1 MSFDLSKIVRPKIYN
16 LEPYRCARDD
26 FTEGILL
33 DANENAHGSSITM
46 ETSFEDL
53 NRYPDPH
60 QVTFKKLMADYRNS
74 NTHIKGLKTPLTY
87 ENLCLGVGS
96 DESID
101 ALIRAVCVPGKDK
114 ILINPPTY
122 GMYTI
127 CTAINDVE
135 CVKIPLRT
143 SDNSFQLDVPK
154 ILDTLANDDSIK
166 LVFIT
171 SPGNPTGAFIDL
183 ESIETLCQKW
193 TNGFVVV
200 DEAYID
206 FGGES
211 SAPLVTKYPN
221 IAVLQTLSKS
231 FGLAGI
237 RLGVTFTS
245 KEFSSVLNAMKAPY
259 NISVMA
265 SELAIN
271 ALSPASIANM
281 HSSVEKI
288 QQQRARLVK
297 DLCSLPYVED
307 VPIGGMDANFILIR
321 MKNADKAKE
330 IYSKLANESKVV
342 IRYRGTELGCEG
354 GLRITVG
361 TEQENDHLIE
371 EFKKVCSQVL

>member
-1 MSFDLSKIVRPKIYN
+1 MTFDLSKIVRPKIYN

-33 DANENAHGSSITM
+33 DANENAHGSSLTM
-46 ETSFEDL
+46 ETNFKEL

-60 QVTFKKLMADYRNS
+60 QVEFKKLMADYRNS
-74 NTHIKGLKTPLTY
+74 NTHIKNLTTPLTY

-135 CVKIPLRT
+135 CVKVPLRT
-143 SDNSFQLDVPK
+143 ADNSFQLDVPK

-171 SPGNPTGAFIDL
+171 SPGNPTSAFIDL

-211 SAPLVTKYPN
+211 SAPLATKYPN

-259 NISVMA
+259 NISAMA
-265 SELAIN
+265 STLAIN
-271 ALSPASIANM
+271 ALSPASISKM
-281 HSSVEKI
+281 QSSVQKL
-288 QQQRARLVK
+288 QQQRTRLVN
-297 DLCSLPYVED
+297 DICSLPYVED
-307 VPIGGMDANFILIR
+307 VPIGGCDANFILIR
-321 MKNADKAKE
+321 MKDADKAKE
-330 IYSKLANESKVV
+330 VYSKLANESKVV
-342 IRYRGTELGCEG
+342 IRYRGNELGCKG

-361 TEQENDHLIE
+361 TEEENDRLVE
-371 EFKKVCSQVL
+371 EFKKVCSQIL